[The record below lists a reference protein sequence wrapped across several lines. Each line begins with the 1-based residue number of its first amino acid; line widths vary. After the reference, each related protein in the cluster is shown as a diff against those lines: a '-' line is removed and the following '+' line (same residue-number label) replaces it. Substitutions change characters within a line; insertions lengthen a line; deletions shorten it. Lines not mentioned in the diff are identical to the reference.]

1 MNKIGANIFHGLNGR
16 SVSMA
21 KMPTC
26 FICFISIAATLS
38 GNLFVKQRYR
48 CGDTELYSPGRIM
61 ETPELVN
68 MFIVFPRVR
77 IPISP
82 LGPRNAAPSE
92 LARPRLDTDTACV
105 TVVTTGRPSSANI
118 TPALYLCT
126 ACITLP
132 SSPIN
137 NVNSMCGPMFAN

>member
-1 MNKIGANIFHGLNGR
+1 MNKVQGANTFHGLNGG

-26 FICFISIAATLS
+26 FISIATQLF

-48 CGDTELYSPGRIM
+48 CGDTEPCSPGRIM

-68 MFIVFPRVR
+68 MFIVFPHVR

-82 LGPRNAAPSE
+82 LGPRNAAPDE
-92 LARPRLDTDTACV
+92 PRPWLATATACV
-105 TVVTTGRPSSANI
+105 SVVTHPSLNI
-118 TPALYLCT
+118 TPAL
-126 ACITLP
+126 
-132 SSPIN
+132 
-137 NVNSMCGPMFAN
+137 